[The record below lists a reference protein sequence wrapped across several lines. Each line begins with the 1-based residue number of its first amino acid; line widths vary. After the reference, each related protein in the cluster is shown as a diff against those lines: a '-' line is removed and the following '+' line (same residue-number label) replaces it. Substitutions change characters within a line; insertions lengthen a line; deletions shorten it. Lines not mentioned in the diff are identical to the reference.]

1 MRCKI
6 LINSDYNVVHFTGV
20 LEIYLFLFLSLRR
33 MKNKVFSLDTC
44 RLLITR
50 RLTKTN
56 VTSAQE
62 NSEEKNAEM
71 SVTDAKLS

>member
-1 MRCKI
+1 
-6 LINSDYNVVHFTGV
+6 
-20 LEIYLFLFLSLRR
+20 
-33 MKNKVFSLDTC
+33 MKNKVFLCFGSLDTC